1 MNTPINNRF
10 PNNTTIGGNDNKAN
24 PAIQLYGR
32 RFYKDQTSVEY
43 LAEFLL
49 VFSSPKCISGDGD
62 FEFKICT
69 EPDSKPSYYPKDH
82 VALKLFSF
90 FSTSKLETRHL
101 VHRKAYQDAL
111 DQLGSNIVTNN
122 DDENK
127 ETIQLLQNLL
137 NGFIALPS
145 NRTWVTH
152 SFLPVSES
160 LLSREVDWL
169 HGKAKKESVDNWMDA
184 KKYFVYDLHNFM
196 ARGGEVL
203 FLQLA
208 NLFSNIENSKILDLL
223 SNPSYKHIK
232 PYVKN
237 IEKNVRDGLTN
248 ILKNKVE
255 SLDSLVSFIDKTLSN
270 YNIKDQKNTYKVAT
284 LGWVP
289 SSTIEEA
296 LFFAVEIS
304 NICNSNLGNLD
315 KLEQLQVLCSM
326 HVLRTHCFQS
336 RRFDQSESK
345 TNHFIG
351 NYAWIVAD
359 GNAGTSEPIRKAAQ
373 HSFEKMEALLY
384 RALRHKDLNKPNKYS
399 EADKHGY
406 QIFRKISKEIGFVIP
421 LKGANQRFSLNQE
434 LLRFFVIALV
444 KPGES
449 IRLSDFYKR
458 IFSHYGIAIGGD
470 QLMEALRW
478 IGSKAEKDTY
488 AALSNNTWVE
498 DALKQGGFL
507 IELSDAVSIVKNP
520 SIEMKGQ

>member
-10 PNNTTIGGNDNKAN
+10 PNSTTVGGSNDNAN

-49 VFSSPKCISGDGD
+49 VFSSPKCASGNGD

-69 EPDSKPSYYPKDH
+69 EAGAKPSYYPKGH

-101 VHRKAYQDAL
+101 VHRAAYKDAL
-111 DQLGSNIVTNN
+111 DQLGNNIVSNN
-122 DDENK
+122 SDENK

-160 LLSREVDWL
+160 LLSREIDWL
-169 HGKAKKESVDNWMDA
+169 HSKAKRDSVDNWDDA
-184 KKYFVYDLHNFM
+184 EEYFAHSNHNFM

-208 NLFSNIENSKILDLL
+208 NLFANIEKVKTLDFLKDE
-223 SNPSYKHIK
+223 NYKHIK
-232 PYVKN
+232 PYTAN
-237 IEKNVRDGLTN
+237 IEKSVKDGLSD
-248 ILKNKVE
+248 ILRNKVE
-255 SLDSLVSFIDKTLSN
+255 SLDNLVSFIDRTLN
-270 YNIKDQKNTYKVAT
+270 DYNIKDENNENKVAT
-284 LGWVP
+284 LGWIP
-289 SSTIEEA
+289 SSTIEES

-315 KLEQLQVLCSM
+315 KLEQLQILCSM
-326 HVLRTHCFQS
+326 QVLRTHCFQS
-336 RRFDQSESK
+336 RRFDQTESQ

-351 NYAWIVAD
+351 NYVWIVAD
-359 GNAGTSEPIRKAAQ
+359 SNAGTNEPIRKAAQ
-373 HSFEKMEALLY
+373 HSFEKIEALLY
-384 RALRHKDLNKPNKYS
+384 RVLRHKDLTKPNKYS
-399 EADKHGY
+399 EADKHGF
-406 QIFRKISKEIGFVIP
+406 QIFRKIAKEIGFVIP
-421 LKGANQRFSLNQE
+421 LKGGNQRFSLNQA

-444 KPGES
+444 RPGES
-449 IRLSDFYKR
+449 IRLSNFYKR
-458 IFSHYGIAIGGD
+458 IFSHYGIAVAGD
-470 QLMEALRW
+470 QLMEALGW
-478 IGSKAEKDTY
+478 IGSKTEKDTY
-488 AALSNNTWVE
+488 AALSNNTWIE

-520 SIEMKGQ
+520 GTETKG